1 MSEAYDGLDIA
12 IIGLA
17 GRFPGANSIK
27 EYWELLKNGKE
38 AITWFSDEELLEAGV
53 EPAFLNDSH
62 YIKSRCIIPDE
73 DKFDAHFFDFFPR
86 EVEMM
91 DPQQRLFLETC
102 WQALEE
108 AGYDSERF
116 EGLIGVFGGVS
127 LNTYLYS
134 YLLSQKGFISSAEGY
149 QLSIGNDKDF
159 LTTRVSYKLNLR
171 GPSVNIQTACST
183 SLVAVHVACQNLLN
197 YSCDMALAGGVS
209 ITIPQKQGYYYQEGM
224 ILSKDGHCRAFDEKA
239 SGTISGNGVGIVVLK
254 RLSDAIQDGDHI
266 YAVIKGSA
274 YNNDGSLRAG
284 YTAPS
289 VDGQS
294 EVIANAQAIAGVSA
308 DTISYVEAHGTGTAI
323 GDPIEI
329 TALTQVFRQQTAQ
342 KQFCGIGSVKTNI
355 GHLDAA
361 AGVAGLIKTT
371 LALHHKTIPPS
382 LNYQRPNPTI
392 DFANSPFYVVK
403 ELIPWNTNGHIR
415 RAGVSSFG
423 IGGTNAHLVL
433 EEAPESVS
441 EASKRPCHLILLSAK
456 TKAALEQASL
466 NLLNFLKNNPELNIA
481 DLAYTLQVG
490 RKVFNHRLAFV
501 TDSVRTATDII
512 EQHDHKKLMTFSHA
526 KDPMQKSMVF
536 MFSGQGSQYVNMG
549 KELYETETVF
559 RDVLDECFTILKE
572 ECDLDLQPLIYAPAD
587 GMDKAQAEIN
597 QTYITQPALFVIEY
611 ALARLLISWD
621 IKPQAMV
628 GHSIGEY
635 VAACLSGV
643 FSLPDALR
651 LVVSRGKLM
660 QSLPPGA
667 MLSLPL
673 DEHEVIPLLNDDLSI
688 AAINGKA
695 MTVVSGTL
703 EAVADLEIK
712 LQERHI
718 EFRRLHTSH
727 AFHSA
732 MMDPILD
739 DFKKVVETISLN
751 EPTIPYLSNVTGNWI
766 SKEQAL
772 DSNYFT
778 SHIRKPV
785 RFSDNMAVLLENEDS
800 ILLEIGPGTTLV
812 SLARRHPAYSLNR
825 TTLSTL
831 HHAQENT
838 SDLVYLQNTL
848 GRLWLAGVSINW
860 SAYYQD
866 ERRLRLSLPTYP
878 FEKQRY
884 WIQSKGPKSM
894 GGSMPTDSIQKKTN
908 ISEWFYIPSWKQLN
922 LPIQPVRKDDK
933 KAIWLIFKDTT
944 GLAFN
949 FIKKIQPFADQIIM
963 VESSSQFEEKDSH
976 RFSIAMD
983 QPEDYVNLF
992 NTLDKNQL
1000 FPDYIVHFWNVTIF
1014 SNEEIPFEVE
1024 HVPGFKSILFM
1035 TKTLA
1040 KYTMNRKIDL
1050 GIVTNH
1056 LFNITGFD
1064 HYKPGKA
1071 MVLGLAKVIPQEFS
1085 SIHTRVIDVQLPKGL
1100 DQQIGDLAMHIATEF
1115 LEKRKEVT
1123 IAYRGRQRWVQDYE
1137 ALSLDMSA
1145 MQSGYMKSDGVYF
1158 ITGGLGR
1165 IGLALAE
1172 KFAAELKAKLVLTD
1186 YFDFPARQSWPAL
1199 LADGNDEGLIARI
1212 RRLQEIEKMGSE
1224 ILILKADVGA
1234 EEEFKQ
1240 VVDAA
1245 LQKFGHIN
1253 GVFHAAGVVGSHAF
1267 KAIPELQ
1274 EQDWDDQ
1281 FHAKVRGAKNIADMI
1296 APLKPDFILLQS
1308 SMSAILG
1315 GLGFGAYAAANAFLD
1330 AITYEENKKGL
1341 TQWITVNWDGWN
1353 FEQRPVERHTIGA
1366 EVAQLAILPEEGMQA
1381 FERILSYRGINQ
1393 LVVSTGNL
1401 HARIDKWIRLLSL
1414 QTVDEKSS
1422 DAQTIPLHS
1431 RPDLAVEYVA
1441 PQNELQAEIAAIWA
1455 KLLGIESI
1463 GIYDD
1468 FFDLGGNSLM
1478 GTQLIS
1484 QLRETFQVELP
1495 LRSLFEDPT
1504 IAGVSKIIAEARE
1517 KSEAGDTGQI
1527 ADMLKAIEQMS
1538 DEEAAAML
1546 KKKKDNN
1553 Q

>member
-1 MSEAYDGLDIA
+1 MSEAYDGLEIA
-12 IIGLA
+12 IIGMA

-27 EYWELLKNGKE
+27 EFWELLSSGKE
-38 AITWFSDEELLEAGV
+38 AIIWFNDEELLESGV
-53 EPAFLNDSH
+53 DPALLNDPN
-62 YIKSRCIIPDE
+62 YIKSRCIIADE
-73 DKFDAHFFDFFPR
+73 DKFDANFFDFFPR

-116 EGLIGVFGGVS
+116 DGLIGVFGGVS

-254 RLSDAIQDGDHI
+254 RLSDAIEDGDHI

-294 EVIANAQAIAGVSA
+294 EVIANAQAVAGVSA
-308 DTISYVEAHGTGTAI
+308 DTITYVEAHGTGTPI

-329 TALTQVFRQQTAQ
+329 TALTQVFRQQTNQ
-342 KQFCGIGSVKTNI
+342 KQFCGVGSVKTNI

-382 LNYQRPNPTI
+382 LNFERPNPTI

-403 ELIPWNTNGHIR
+403 DLIPWKTNGTVR

-423 IGGTNAHLVL
+423 IGGTNVHLIL
-433 EEAPESVS
+433 EEAPGSDS
-441 EASKRPCHLILLSAK
+441 ETSKHPSHLILLSAK

-466 NLLNFLKNNPELNIA
+466 NLLNFLDNNPEVNLA

-501 TDSVRTATDII
+501 ADSLQSAADII
-512 EQHDHKKLMTFSHA
+512 REHDYKKLMTLSHA
-526 KDPMQKSMVF
+526 KDPGSKRIVF
-536 MFSGQGSQYVNMG
+536 MFSGQGAQYVNMG

-559 RDVLDECFTILKE
+559 RDILDECFTILK
-572 ECDLDLQPLIYAPAD
+572 DRHGLDLRPIIYPPAA
-587 GMDKAQAEIN
+587 GMEKAQTEIN
-597 QTYITQPALFVIEY
+597 QTYITQPALFIIEY
-611 ALARLLISWD
+611 ALSRLLISWG
-621 IKPQAMV
+621 IEPQAMV

-667 MLSLPL
+667 MISLPL
-673 DEHEVIPLLNDDLSI
+673 DEQEVLPLLNDDLSI

-703 EAVADLEIK
+703 QAVSDLERK

-732 MMDPILD
+732 MMDAILD
-739 DFKKVVETISLN
+739 DFKNVVDTIPLH

-766 SKEQAL
+766 SREQAL
-772 DSNYFT
+772 DSNYFA

-785 RFSDNMAVLLENEDS
+785 RFSDNLDLLLRNEDS

-812 SLARRHPAYSLNR
+812 SLARRHPAHSLNR
-825 TTLSTL
+825 TILSTL
-831 HHAQENT
+831 HHAQDT
-838 SDLVYLQNTL
+838 GSDVAYLQNTL

-860 SAYYQD
+860 TAYYQD

-878 FEKQRY
+878 FQRQRY
-884 WIQSKGPKSM
+884 WIQNKGLKSM
-894 GGSMPTDSIQKKTN
+894 GGSMLTESIQKKTN

-922 LPIQPVRKDDK
+922 LPIQPVQKDDK

-949 FIKKIQPFADQIIM
+949 FIKKIQPYADQIIM
-963 VESSSQFEEKDSH
+963 IESSSQFEEKDSH
-976 RFSIAMD
+976 HFSISMD
-983 QPEDYVNLF
+983 QLDDYVKLF
-992 NTLDKNQL
+992 NTLDSNHL

-1014 SNEEIPFEVE
+1014 SNEEIPFEKE

-1035 TKTLA
+1035 TKALA
-1040 KYTMNRKIDL
+1040 KYTLNRKIDL
-1050 GIVTNH
+1050 GIVTDH

-1071 MVLGLAKVIPQEFS
+1071 MVLGLAKVIPQEFP

-1115 LEKRKEVT
+1115 LEKREEVT
-1123 IAYRGRQRWVQDYE
+1123 IAYRGRQRWVLDYE
-1137 ALSLDMSA
+1137 SLPLDTAA
-1145 MQSGYMKSDGVYF
+1145 MQSGYMKAGGVYF

-1186 YFDFPARQSWPAL
+1186 NFDFPVRDSWPTL
-1199 LADGNDEGLIARI
+1199 LAGGSDDGLVSRI
-1212 RRLQEIEKMGSE
+1212 KRLQEIEKMGSE
-1224 ILILKADVGA
+1224 VLILKADVGVK
-1234 EEEFKQ
+1234 EEFKKI
-1240 VVDAA
+1240 VDVA
-1245 LQKFGHIN
+1245 LQKFGHID
-1253 GVFHAAGVVGSHAF
+1253 GVFHAAGVVGTHAF
-1267 KAIPELQ
+1267 KAIPEL
-1274 EQDWDDQ
+1274 EEKDWNDQ
-1281 FHAKVRGAKNIADMI
+1281 FHAKVNGAQNIAEII
-1296 APLKPDFILLQS
+1296 APLKPDFIILQS

-1315 GLGFGAYAAANAFLD
+1315 GLGFGAYAAANAFLE
-1330 AITYEENKKGL
+1330 AIAYEENKKGL
-1341 TQWITVNWDGWN
+1341 TQWIAINWDGWN
-1353 FEQRPVERHTIGA
+1353 FEQRPAEKHTIGA
-1366 EVAQLAILPEEGMQA
+1366 EVAQLAILPDEGIQA

-1393 LVVSTGNL
+1393 IVVSTGDL
-1401 HARIDKWIRLLSL
+1401 RARIDKWIRLISL
-1414 QTVDEKSS
+1414 QPLDKENNE
-1422 DAQTIPLHS
+1422 AQTVPLHS

-1441 PQNELQAEIAAIWA
+1441 PRNELQAEIAALWA

-1478 GTQLIS
+1478 GTQLIA

-1517 KSEAGDTGQI
+1517 KFADSGTGKI
-1527 ADMLKAIEQMS
+1527 AEMLKNIEQMS

-1546 KKKKDNN
+1546 KKKKDNS
-1553 Q
+1553 